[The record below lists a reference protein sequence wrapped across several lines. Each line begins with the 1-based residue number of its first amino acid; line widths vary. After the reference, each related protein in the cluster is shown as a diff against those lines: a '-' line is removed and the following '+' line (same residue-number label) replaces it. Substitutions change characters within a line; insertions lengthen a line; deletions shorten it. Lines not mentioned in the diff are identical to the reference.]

1 MDSAGVRSGNGREDS
16 SAEKKE
22 QGLLQGL
29 LDMFRRKE
37 RERVDIPFLLIVA
50 ALVVIGL
57 IMLLSASYPYAR
69 YYRDNSYVF
78 FTSQLLFAVFGIAAA
93 FLMSR
98 FDYHHWHRLA
108 IPLMV
113 VAFVLLV
120 LVLFAGGDNKRLI
133 SLGFTTFQPS
143 EIAKFALIVFLAD
156 YISRH
161 FKNMRSVLIGFLPP
175 ILVLG
180 GIVALLMQQP
190 HLSCSVIVTLITI
203 SMLYIG
209 GINGKLLIFGG
220 VAIAGILL
228 CLVMFTDIVTYAQDR
243 LKYWIDPFQ
252 DIQGDGW
259 QTVQSLY
266 AIGSGGLFG
275 QGLGNSRQKHLYLP
289 EPQNDFIFAIV
300 CEELGF
306 VGAIVVVALFALL
319 VWRGFVIASRSNHR
333 FGRILGIG
341 LTIQVGLQALLN
353 IGVVTGTLPNT
364 GISLPFFSS
373 GGTSLVMLLM
383 QMGIILSISR
393 TSRIEKAT

>member
-1 MDSAGVRSGNGREDS
+1 MDSAGVRSGESRAES

-22 QGLLQGL
+22 QSLLQGV
-29 LDMFRRKE
+29 LDIFRRKE

-50 ALVVIGL
+50 ALLVIGL

-78 FTSQLLFAVFGIAAA
+78 FTSQLLFAVFGTGFA
-93 FLMSR
+93 FMMSR

-108 IPLMV
+108 IPLLV
-113 VAFVLLV
+113 VAFALLI
-120 LVLFAGGDNKRLI
+120 LVLFIGGDNKRLI
-133 SLGFTTFQPS
+133 SLGFITFQPS

-156 YISRH
+156 YVSRH
-161 FKNMRSVLIGFLPP
+161 FKNMRSMLVGFLPP

-190 HLSCSVIVTLITI
+190 HLSCSVIVAMIAI

-209 GINGKLLIFGG
+209 GMNGKVLIVGG
-220 VAIAGILL
+220 LIIAGILL
-228 CLVMFTDIVTYAQDR
+228 YLVFFTGAIDYAKDR
-243 LKYWIDPFQ
+243 LAYWLDPFS
-252 DIQGDGW
+252 DLQGKGW
-259 QTVQSLY
+259 QTAQSLY

-306 VGAIVVVALFALL
+306 VGAVLVVALFALL

-353 IGVVTGTLPNT
+353 IGVVTGALPNT